1 MKEDIILDKELSMK
15 DVISEN
21 IPEILSY
28 IFNPKEW
35 GIFFKRFLLIF
46 ALFISGYI
54 FWLFPVSLAVAP
66 FYSVTTST
74 LEPIKKESKLEGKST
89 VLSVRNGMQDLLN
102 KGLVT
107 NFIGVRNWIDNKPN
121 EQIGEIEIYRI
132 AVNTLENNL
141 GRNRGTGGANKHLVQ
156 ARADIYADYERP
168 YFTSYSTRL
177 KQSINS
183 IDKYLEEL
191 EKNKNVE
198 MSKKTA
204 VFIVNS
210 DNLAEV
216 LDKVKQQ
223 IQTNLA
229 RPITFLTE
237 DDKFYKIRGNLIA
250 TYYFLK
256 GIDFDF
262 KDKMIDKSS
271 YTENFIPILESLEN
285 AISRNPLIVLEFK
298 GDVSKIEKDANVVS
312 QKLAELRDK
321 LKNG

>member
-1 MKEDIILDKELSMK
+1 MKEILLDNL
-15 DVISEN
+15 
-21 IPEILSY
+21 PEIFSY

-46 ALFISGYI
+46 VLVISGYLL
-54 FWLFPVSLAVAP
+54 WLFPVSLIVAP
-66 FYSVTTST
+66 FYSVTTT
-74 LEPIKKESKLEGKST
+74 KLEPIKKASDLEGKST
-89 VLSVRNGMQDLLN
+89 VMAVRNGMQGLLDQ
-102 KGLVT
+102 GLVT

-141 GRNRGTGGANKHLVQ
+141 GRNRGTGGANKNLVQ

-177 KQSINS
+177 KQSIES
-183 IDKYLEEL
+183 MDKYLKEL
-191 EKNKNVE
+191 EKNKNVK
-198 MSKKTA
+198 MSDKTA

-216 LDKVKQQ
+216 LDKVKKQ

-229 RPITFLTE
+229 MKTNFFTE
-237 DDKFYKIRGNLIA
+237 DDKFYRIRGNLIA

-271 YTENFIPILESLEN
+271 YEENFVPILESLEN
-285 AISRNPLIVLEFK
+285 AINRNPMIVLELK

>member
-1 MKEDIILDKELSMK
+1 MKEEKINFKEY
-15 DVISEN
+15 
-21 IPEILSY
+21 IPELLEY

-35 GIFFKRFLLIF
+35 GIFFKRTLIIL
-46 ALFISGYI
+46 ALIISGYLV
-54 FWLFPVSLAVAP
+54 WLFPVSLVVAP
-66 FYSVTTST
+66 FYSQTTST
-74 LEPIKKESKLEGKST
+74 LKPIKKDHDLEGKST
-89 VLSVRNGMQDLLN
+89 VMAVRNGMQGLLD

-141 GRNRGTGGANKHLVQ
+141 GRNRGTGGANKNLVQ
-156 ARADIYADYERP
+156 ARANIYADYERP

-177 KQSINS
+177 KQSIKS
-183 IDKYLEEL
+183 IDNYLKELEE
-191 EKNKNVE
+191 NKNIE

-229 RPITFLTE
+229 TKTNFFTE
-237 DDKFYKIRGNLIA
+237 DDKFYRIRGNLIA

-256 GIDFDF
+256 GIDYDF
-262 KDKMIDKSS
+262 KEKMIDKSS
-271 YTENFIPILESLEN
+271 YNENFIPILEHLEN
-285 AISRNPLIVLEFK
+285 AIKMNPLIVSEWK
-298 GDVSKIEKDANVVS
+298 GDVSKIEKDANVIT